1 MTLSTKQLA
10 ERLASRTGL
19 DARFLESFVSAT
31 ASAIVT
37 HCADLDTV
45 AFPGFGNFSSEK
57 HDEKIEIDSATGKR
71 MLLPPHIDMVFR
83 QSVVLKKRLGNE

>member
-10 ERLASRTGL
+10 ERLALRTGL

-31 ASAIVT
+31 ASAVVT
-37 HCADLDTV
+37 QCADLNTV
-45 AFPGFGNFSSEK
+45 AFPGFGNFSVEK
-57 HDEKIEIDSATGKR
+57 HDEKIEIDSVTGKR